1 MIKRSLNDI
10 FKQRTKDRAQAN
22 AEDKP
27 GVKDANEQ
35 RKLAQQKKWALAKT
49 VDNLANGG
57 MLIPKPEAL
66 IGGLD
71 ELADRARASAPV
83 KRGRGRPRKIIT

>member
-1 MIKRSLNDI
+1 MKKRSVNDI
-10 FKQRTKDRAQAN
+10 FKQRTKDRAQWN
-22 AEDKP
+22 SEEKP
-27 GVKDANEQ
+27 GVRDAFEE
-35 RKLAQQKKWALAKT
+35 RKIAQQKKWKLAQT

-71 ELADRARASAPV
+71 ELADRDRASAPV

>member
-1 MIKRSLNDI
+1 MIKRSVNDI
-10 FKQRTKDRAQAN
+10 FKQRTKDRAQWN
-22 AEDKP
+22 SEEKP
-27 GVKDANEQ
+27 GVRDAFEE
-35 RKLAQQKKWALAKT
+35 RKIAQQKKWKLAQT

>member
-1 MIKRSLNDI
+1 MKKRSVNDI
-10 FKQRTKDRAQAN
+10 FKQRTKDRAQWN
-22 AEDKP
+22 SEEKP
-27 GVKDANEQ
+27 GVRDAFEE
-35 RKLAQQKKWALAKT
+35 RKIAQQKKWKLAQT

-71 ELADRARASAPV
+71 ELADRARAAAPV

>member
-1 MIKRSLNDI
+1 MKKRSVNDI
-10 FKQRTKDRAQAN
+10 FKQRTKDRAQWNSEEKA
-22 AEDKP
+22 
-27 GVKDANEQ
+27 GVREAFEA
-35 RKLAQQKKWALAKT
+35 RKLAQQRKWALAKT

-57 MLIPKPEAL
+57 MLIPKKEAL

-71 ELADRARASAPV
+71 ELSDRARASAPV